1 MKHRLLLCLLVA
13 LPCAAR
19 ADIYRWT
26 DAQGRV
32 HYAQT
37 PPPDG
42 DYRKVDPRV
51 SAGGDDAAVLH
62 EYVEAQRKTREA
74 AEAEKAKLE
83 AKAQEKAGACV
94 QAQARLKKLEEYG
107 PNRLVSQNDKGEVE
121 RWTTE
126 KWDAERAAGRKAVD
140 ENCAAT
146 R

>member
-1 MKHRLLLCLLVA
+1 MKHRLLLCLLLA

-37 PPPDG
+37 PPPDS
-42 DYRKVDPRV
+42 DYKKVDPRV
-51 SAGGDDAAVLH
+51 SAGGDDAAALH
-62 EYVEAQRKTREA
+62 EYVEGQRKTREA

-107 PNRLVSQNDKGEVE
+107 PNRLLSQNDKGEME

-126 KWDAERAAGRKAVD
+126 KWDTERGLAQKAVD
-140 ENCAAT
+140 ENCVAA